1 MRFLPPDDEVVL
13 YETTFDKDLLGRV
26 NLSKH
31 ISNIVEKIEDPLV
44 IALDGQWGT
53 GKTYFLKRWVA
64 AHTRDNGGTNT
75 TIYFDSFANDYLSD
89 PLVALVAAL
98 SDRLQKD
105 NRSKISKL
113 KQTTNKLIKPAT
125 RLSLSIATA
134 GATTVLSDVG
144 DLVAKAIEEEGKKA
158 FDELWRREQTRHQAM
173 REFHNAIKALTITS
187 GSRNV
192 QSLVFLIDELD
203 RCRPDYALEVLEVV
217 KHFFAVP
224 HVHFILGIN
233 SDVLENS
240 VKARY
245 GIEIDAAAYLR
256 KFISFSIN
264 LPKHIGDREKTLNIL
279 AYVDF
284 LGDAMQIPPHLLGEI
299 RQQLRII
306 SRSTEI
312 SIRDIN
318 KIMSRLN
325 LLPSE
330 AQDKNTY
337 PGWRMVAITLI
348 ITIEIRPD
356 YFRKIT
362 SKNLSEAEL
371 EQYFGASKKYL
382 SEFLESGDWNPD
394 QDRELIY
401 RYPIWKWMVSNGSS
415 VSGEEKTQIA
425 RLFERYGHIESP
437 VDYPE
442 IIYDRW
448 LSIFTFT

>member
-13 YETTFDKDLLGRV
+13 YETTFEKDLLGRV
-26 NLSKH
+26 NLSKQ
-31 ISNIVEKIEDPLV
+31 ISNIVETIEDPLV
-44 IALDGQWGT
+44 IALDAQWGT
-53 GKTYFLKRWVA
+53 GKSYFLKRWVA
-64 AHTRDNGGTNT
+64 AHTKDNGGTST

-98 SDRLQKD
+98 SDRLEKKS
-105 NRSKISKL
+105 RSKISKL

-125 RLSLSIATA
+125 RLTLSIATA
-134 GATTVLSDVG
+134 GATTVLGDVG

-158 FDELWRREQTRHQAM
+158 FDDLWKREQTRHEAM
-173 REFHNAIKALTITS
+173 REFHKAIEALTTS
-187 GSRNV
+187 RGASKV
-192 QSLVFLIDELD
+192 KPLVFVIDELD
-203 RCRPDYALEVLEVV
+203 RCRPDYALEVLEVI
-217 KHFFAVP
+217 KHFFSVP

-233 SDVLENS
+233 STVLENS

-245 GIEIDAAAYLR
+245 GVEIDATAYLR
-256 KFISFSIN
+256 KFISFSVN
-264 LPKHIGDREKTLNIL
+264 LPKHIGDREKTPNIL

-284 LGDAMQIPPHLLGEI
+284 LGNTMQIPPHLLGEI
-299 RQQLRII
+299 RQQLQIF
-306 SRSTEI
+306 SRNTDI

-318 KIMSRLN
+318 KIMSRAN

-330 AQDKNTY
+330 AQDKNTHL
-337 PGWRMVAITLI
+337 GWRIVALTLI

-356 YFRKIT
+356 YLKKMISR
-362 SKNLSEAEL
+362 NLSEAEL

-394 QDRELIY
+394 RDRELIY
-401 RYPIWKWMVSNGSS
+401 RYPIWKWIVSNGAS

-425 RLFERYGHIESP
+425 RLFERFGHVESP
-437 VDYPE
+437 VDYPQ

-448 LSIFTFT
+448 LSVFTFT